1 MLDYIGIFRYWQIYM
16 LLVPV
21 INILWSLNYAILRY
35 GLKMFDGGCGMTVF
49 LFAGVVSILIWIISV
64 RQKH

>member
-1 MLDYIGIFRYWQIYM
+1 M